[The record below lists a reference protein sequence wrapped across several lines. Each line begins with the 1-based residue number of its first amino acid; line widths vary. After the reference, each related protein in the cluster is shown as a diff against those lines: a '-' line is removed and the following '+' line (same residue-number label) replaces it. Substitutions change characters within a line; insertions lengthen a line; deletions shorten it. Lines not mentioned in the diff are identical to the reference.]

1 MTVPSRAAAS
11 AISRSYPKSLPILV
25 VGTSVLAVGAYVKS
39 QLDTQSDNMD
49 RFFST
54 YNTPESEA
62 SRRKTFEGYPD
73 TRTNV
78 LNMLGRK

>member
-1 MTVPSRAAAS
+1 MSAPSKAATS

-25 VGTSVLAVGAYVKS
+25 AGTSVLIVGAYVKS
-39 QLDTQSDNMD
+39 QLATQSNNMD

-73 TRTNV
+73 TRTNI
-78 LNMLGRK
+78 LNILGTK